1 MRWAAEERVKTQ
13 RWCEEQTAAATKE
26 RNAAA
31 KMARDSR
38 QKALTGAVPIRSG
51 ANISEITSV
60 RAQSENYMCFNTGK
74 RKRRWRAC
82 KRPSKR

>member
-1 MRWAAEERVKTQ
+1 MRKLRKQHEATLAEVVHQKEEVMRWAAEERVKTQ

-38 QKALTGAVPIRSG
+38 QKTLTGAVPIRSG
-51 ANISEITSV
+51 ANITAVTPV
-60 RAQSENYMCFNTGK
+60 RV
-74 RKRRWRAC
+74 
-82 KRPSKR
+82 